1 MKRRLFFIFL
11 LIFVLS
17 GCAGV
22 PVREAVKVDTNLP
35 VGRID
40 GNQFT
45 GIRFPFKLSAPP
57 HWKIA
62 TEYPDFMLA
71 LGYEKGGL
79 EESEVFI
86 FNPTTLSN
94 IQIDL
99 TPAGRYSKFS
109 QELIEGLT
117 TAAMGSFK
125 QELEEEHGK
134 GIKVVIGPTEPI
146 ALKGVQFAAKKYA
159 TYTLK
164 GVKREQGWI
173 YGFAEPYQIFILY
186 MILEGIPLPTIEA
199 KFINEDLYL
208 KRIKLN
214 FMKSSTL
221 KARTIDFCVNQN
233 SVSSNNDREDMKKI
247 LDSFEVVSK
256 K

>member
-1 MKRRLFFIFL
+1 MKRKLFFIFL

-17 GCAGV
+17 GCAGI
-22 PVREAVKVDTNLP
+22 PVREAIKEDLSLP
-35 VGRID
+35 VGKIEGD
-40 GNQFT
+40 QFT
-45 GIRFPFKLSAPP
+45 GIRFPFKVSAPS

-62 TEYPDFMLA
+62 TEFPSFMLE
-71 LGYEKGGL
+71 LGYEKPGL
-79 EESEVFI
+79 EESEVFV
-86 FNPTTLSN
+86 FNPSTQSN

-99 TPAGRYSKFS
+99 TPAGRYAKFS
-109 QELIEGLT
+109 QEKIEGLT

-125 QELEEEHGK
+125 QELEEGHGK
-134 GIKVVIGPTEPI
+134 GIEVVVGPTEPI

-173 YGFAEPYQIFILY
+173 YGFTEPYQLFILY
-186 MILEGIPLPTIEA
+186 VILEKEGS
-199 KFINEDLYL
+199 
-208 KRIKLN
+208 R
-214 FMKSSTL
+214 
-221 KARTIDFCVNQN
+221 
-233 SVSSNNDREDMKKI
+233 DREDMKKI

>member
-1 MKRRLFFIFL
+1 MRLMVWILLFKSTKEVKKIMKRRLFFIFL

-17 GCAGV
+17 GCAGI
-22 PVREAVKVDTNLP
+22 PVREPVKEDLSLP
-35 VGRID
+35 IGKIE
-40 GNQFT
+40 GNQFS
-45 GIRFPFKLSAPP
+45 GIRFPFNVLVPP

-62 TEYPDFMLA
+62 TEFPSFMLE
-71 LGYEKGGL
+71 LGYEKPGL
-79 EESEVFI
+79 EESEVFV
-86 FNPTTLSN
+86 FNPSTQSN

-99 TPAGRYSKFS
+99 TPAGRYAKFS
-109 QELIEGLT
+109 QEKIEWLT

-134 GIKVVIGPTEPI
+134 GIAVVTGPTEPI

-159 TYTLK
+159 TYTIK

-173 YGFAEPYQIFILY
+173 YGFTEPYQLFILY
-186 MILEGIPLPTIEA
+186 VILEKEGS
-199 KFINEDLYL
+199 
-208 KRIKLN
+208 R
-214 FMKSSTL
+214 
-221 KARTIDFCVNQN
+221 
-233 SVSSNNDREDMKKI
+233 DREDMKKI